1 MSEQMDAD
9 AMPLSLAVDPAARA
23 ALNGIPAIDFR
34 KNFAVATAAGRG
46 MPGMLR
52 DVVALRFGPGRLTS
66 NEYYYYRLWEPGIS
80 DDAKRSFVGKLAQQ
94 AMHLACNKTEWQA
107 VAADKLLFHSVIAG
121 AGLPL
126 PELMAVV
133 HRSRTLPGIPA
144 LATAD
149 DVARFLRGRANYPL
163 FAKPVDGKYS
173 LAVMSAD
180 RVDAPSDTIAL
191 RGSPGHSTVDGAA
204 RALAAGETG
213 FLIQRRLDPAPEI
226 ADAFGDRLWSIRL
239 LVLFNARMGRSSNGR
254 RPKCRPAGIRLITT
268 GGGAICWAHSIPTP
282 GGSSGRFRGG
292 PRP

>member
-149 DVARFLRGRANYPL
+149 DVARFCAGGRTTRFSRSRSMANT
-163 FAKPVDGKYS
+163 AS
-173 LAVMSAD
+173 LSVSAD

-213 FLIQRRLDPAPEI
+213 FLIQRRLDPAP
-226 ADAFGDRLWSIRL
+226 G
-239 LVLFNARMGRSSNGR
+239 N
-254 RPKCRPAGIRLITT
+254 C
-268 GGGAICWAHSIPTP
+268 
-282 GGSSGRFRGG
+282 
-292 PRP
+292 